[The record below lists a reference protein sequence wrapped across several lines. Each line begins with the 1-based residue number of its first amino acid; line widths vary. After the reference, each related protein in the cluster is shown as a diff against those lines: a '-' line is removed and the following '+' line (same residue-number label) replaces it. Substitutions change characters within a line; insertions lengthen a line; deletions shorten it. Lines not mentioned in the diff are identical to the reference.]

1 MDLIAEMEEHE
12 IHRQVVGE
20 QDISVSTY
28 RLVVG
33 EESVLMSKIQSASV
47 YTHVEPDHDA
57 EATLQRAKA
66 KANMRFLGGVSV
78 LALSLTA
85 VLLISEMI
93 QLLVLLLLGALPGL
107 VLLIS
112 GLRRLRRL
120 AQQNIRPLQ
129 SYYLRIETHA
139 GPSDMLMS
147 VDKKELDK
155 IVQAISRVRRS

>member
-1 MDLIAEMEEHE
+1 MLERLTDLDLKEMGIAQLGTRRKILFALEKTIPINRMDLIAEMEEHE

-93 QLLVLLLLGALPGL
+93 NLVLLL
-107 VLLIS
+107 V
-112 GLRRLRRL
+112 
-120 AQQNIRPLQ
+120 
-129 SYYLRIETHA
+129 HC
-139 GPSDMLMS
+139 
-147 VDKKELDK
+147 
-155 IVQAISRVRRS
+155 RVWSCSSLEGVCGV